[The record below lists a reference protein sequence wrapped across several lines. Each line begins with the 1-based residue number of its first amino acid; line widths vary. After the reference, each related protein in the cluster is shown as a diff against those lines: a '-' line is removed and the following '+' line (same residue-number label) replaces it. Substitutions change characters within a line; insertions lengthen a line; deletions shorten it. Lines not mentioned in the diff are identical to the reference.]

1 LERSSDGK
9 ENVLVMTD
17 VFTKF
22 ALAVPAKDKKASTV
36 ATVLVKEWFQKYGT
50 PERTE
55 IPI

>member
-36 ATVLVKEWFQKYGT
+36 AKELVKEWFQKYGT

-55 IPI
+55 I